1 MANRRFE
8 MYQYRQVLTRM
19 RLGDSDRAIARSGLM
34 GRRKAGALR
43 EVAGREGWLDASN
56 VLPDD
61 ATLVQV
67 VQVPTSRPQS
77 ASSVLPYQDKVT
89 AWWREG
95 IRGTVIHQALVDTY
109 GYAGS
114 YSSIRRF
121 LQQLKDAHP
130 DVTTVLDFDPGD
142 VAQVDFGRGP
152 TIEDVFTHQT
162 IATWIFVMVL
172 AWSRHQYAEIVPDQ
186 KVETWL
192 SCHRSAFEFFGGV
205 PARVVIDNPKNAITR
220 ACYHDPEVQRAYGEC
235 AEGYGFTI
243 SPCPVRDPKKK
254 GRVEAA
260 VKVVRRSFVPL
271 RQFRDIRDANRQLQ
285 DWILGVAGNRIHG
298 TTHERPL
305 TRFAQTEREFLKPL
319 PAIPPEQAAWAKV
332 KVHGDCHVQFE
343 KCRYSVPYALV
354 RQQLWLRASPK
365 TVRIYQN
372 HNMVAVHP
380 RKNTPGARAT
390 VTEHLPPEARAFLM
404 RDPQWCLKQAQ
415 RIGPSCH
422 RLIKTLFSDRVLDN
436 LRAAQG
442 IIRLSER
449 YGARRLEA
457 ACDRAL
463 AYDNPRYRSVKSILE
478 KGLDQHKHPDETSTD
493 PHTLASAYTGGG
505 RFSRDAT
512 TLFS

>member
-19 RLGDSDRAIARSGLM
+19 RLGESDRAIARSGLM
-34 GRRKAGALR
+34 GREKASALR
-43 EVAGREGWLDASN
+43 EVAGREGWLEASDAM
-56 VLPDD
+56 PDD
-61 ATLVQV
+61 ATLAQV
-67 VQVPTSRPQS
+67 LDVPSSRPQS

-89 AWWREG
+89 AWWRQG

-114 YSSIRRF
+114 YSSVRRF
-121 LQQLKDAHP
+121 LQGLKDAHP
-130 DVTTVLDFDPGD
+130 DVTTVLAFDPGD

-152 TIEDVFTHQT
+152 TIKDVFTEQT

-205 PARVVIDNPKNAITR
+205 PARVVIDNPKNAITK

-260 VKVVRRSFVPL
+260 VKYVKRSFVPL
-271 RQFRDIRDANRQLQ
+271 RHFRDMRDANRQLQ
-285 DWILGVAGNRIHG
+285 AWILGPAGNRIHG
-298 TTHERPL
+298 TTHARPL
-305 TRFAQTEREFLKPL
+305 TQFVNTEREFLKPL
-319 PAIPPEQAAWAKV
+319 PAHPPEHAAWAKV

-343 KCRYSVPYALV
+343 KCRYSVPHALV
-354 RQQLWLRASPK
+354 RQQLWLRAGPT

-372 HNMVAVHP
+372 QEMVAVHP

-390 VTEHLPPEARAFLM
+390 VNEHLPPDARAFLM
-404 RDPQWCLKQAQ
+404 RDPQWCLKKAQ
-415 RIGPSCH
+415 TIGPACH
-422 RLIKTLFSDRVLDN
+422 TLIKTLFRDRVLDN

-449 YGARRLEA
+449 YGPRRLEA
-457 ACDRAL
+457 ACARAV
-463 AYDNPRYRSVKSILE
+463 AFDNPRYRSVKSILE
-478 KGLDQHKHPDETSTD
+478 KGLDQGDHPSQMHTD
-493 PHTLASAYTGGG
+493 AHTLAAAYTGKG
-505 RFSRDAT
+505 RFCRDAT
-512 TLFS
+512 ALFS

>member
-1 MANRRFE
+1 

-19 RLGDSDRAIARSGLM
+19 RLGESDRAIARSGLM
-34 GRRKAGALR
+34 GREKASALR
-43 EVAGREGWLDASN
+43 EVAVREGWLETSGA
-56 VLPDD
+56 LPDD
-61 ATLVQV
+61 ATLAQV
-67 VQVPTSRPQS
+67 LQVPSSQPRS

-89 AWWREG
+89 AWWRQG

-109 GYAGS
+109 GFTGS
-114 YSSIRRF
+114 YSSVRRF
-121 LQQLKDAHP
+121 LQGLKDAHP
-130 DVTTVLDFDPGD
+130 DVTTVLAFDPGD

-152 TIEDVFTHQT
+152 TIKDVFTEQT

-172 AWSRHQYAEIVPDQ
+172 AWSRHQYAEVVPDQ

-205 PARVVIDNPKNAITR
+205 PARVVIDNPKNAITK

-260 VKVVRRSFVPL
+260 VKYVKRSFVPL

-285 DWILGVAGNRIHG
+285 AWILGPAGNRIHG

-305 TRFAQTEREFLKPL
+305 TRFANTEREFLKPL
-319 PAIPPEQAAWAKV
+319 PAHPPEQAAWAKV

-354 RQQLWLRASPK
+354 RQQLWLRASPT
-365 TVRIYQN
+365 TVRIFQN
-372 HNMVAVHP
+372 QEMVAVHP

-390 VTEHLPPEARAFLM
+390 VNEHLPPDARAFLM
-404 RDPQWCLKQAQ
+404 RDPQWCLKKAQ
-415 RIGPSCH
+415 TIGPACH
-422 RLIKTLFSDRVLDN
+422 TLIKTLFRDRVLDN

-442 IIRLSER
+442 VIGLSER

-457 ACDRAL
+457 ACDRAI
-463 AYDNPRYRSVKSILE
+463 AFDNPRYRSVKSILE
-478 KGLDQHKHPDETSTD
+478 KGLDQGKHPTGTSTD
-493 PHTLASAYTGGG
+493 PHKLAAAYTGKG
-505 RFSRDAT
+505 RFCRDAT

>member
-8 MYQYRQVLTRM
+8 MYQYRQVLTCM
-19 RLGDSDRAIARSGLM
+19 WLGESDRAIARSVLM

-254 GRVEAA
+254 G
-260 VKVVRRSFVPL
+260 
-271 RQFRDIRDANRQLQ
+271 
-285 DWILGVAGNRIHG
+285 
-298 TTHERPL
+298 
-305 TRFAQTEREFLKPL
+305 
-319 PAIPPEQAAWAKV
+319 
-332 KVHGDCHVQFE
+332 
-343 KCRYSVPYALV
+343 
-354 RQQLWLRASPK
+354 
-365 TVRIYQN
+365 
-372 HNMVAVHP
+372 
-380 RKNTPGARAT
+380 AR
-390 VTEHLPPEARAFLM
+390 
-404 RDPQWCLKQAQ
+404 
-415 RIGPSCH
+415 
-422 RLIKTLFSDRVLDN
+422 
-436 LRAAQG
+436 
-442 IIRLSER
+442 
-449 YGARRLEA
+449 
-457 ACDRAL
+457 
-463 AYDNPRYRSVKSILE
+463 
-478 KGLDQHKHPDETSTD
+478 
-493 PHTLASAYTGGG
+493 GGG
-505 RFSRDAT
+505 REGCQAQLCSPAPVP
-512 TLFS
+512 

>member
-8 MYQYRQVLTRM
+8 MYQIRQVLTRM

-43 EVAGREGWLDASN
+43 EVAGREGWLEASS

-61 ATLVQV
+61 TTLAQV
-67 VQVPTSRPQS
+67 VQVPSSRSQS
-77 ASSVLPYQDKVT
+77 ASTVLPYQDKVT

-152 TIEDVFTHQT
+152 TIQDVFTHQT

-220 ACYHDPEVQRAYGEC
+220 ASYHDPEVQRAYGEC

-260 VKVVRRSFVPL
+260 VKYVRRSFVPL
-271 RQFRDIRDANRQLQ
+271 RQFRDISDANRQLQ

-298 TTHERPL
+298 TTRERPL

-319 PAIPPEQAAWAKV
+319 PVIPPEQAAWAKV

-415 RIGPSCH
+415 TIGPACH
-422 RLIKTLFSDRVLDN
+422 ELIKTLFSNRVLDN

-442 IIRLSER
+442 IVRLSER
-449 YGARRLEA
+449 YGPQRLEA
-457 ACDRAL
+457 ACERAL

-478 KGLDQHKHPDETSTD
+478 KGLDQCKHPNETSTD
-493 PHTLASAYTGGG
+493 PHTLASAYTGQG
-505 RFSRDAT
+505 RFCRDAT

>member
-1 MANRRFE
+1 
-8 MYQYRQVLTRM
+8 M
-19 RLGDSDRAIARSGLM
+19 RLGESDRAIARSGLI
-34 GRRKAGALR
+34 GRQKASALR
-43 EVAGREGWLDASN
+43 EVACRAGFLEASS
-56 VLPDD
+56 VMPDD
-61 ATLVQV
+61 ATLARVLQV
-67 VQVPTSRPQS
+67 SCSRPQS
-77 ASSVLPYQDKVT
+77 ASLVLPYQDKVT
-89 AWWREG
+89 AWWRQG
-95 IRGTVIHQALVDTY
+95 IRGTVIHQALVDTC

-121 LQQLKDAHP
+121 LQGLKGAHP

-152 TIEDVFTHQT
+152 TIKDVFTEQT

-186 KVETWL
+186 KVETWPC
-192 SCHRSAFEFFGGV
+192 CHRSAFEFFGGV

-260 VKVVRRSFVPL
+260 VKYVKRSFVPL
-271 RQFRDIRDANRQLQ
+271 RQFRGIRDANRQLQ
-285 DWILGVAGNRIHG
+285 AWILGPAGNRIHG

-319 PAIPPEQAAWAKV
+319 PATPPEQAAWAKV

-354 RQQLWLRASPK
+354 RQQLWLRASPT

-372 HNMVAVHP
+372 HNMVAVHA
-380 RKNTPGARAT
+380 RKNTPGARST
-390 VTEHLPPEARAFLM
+390 VNEHLPPEARAFLM

-415 RIGPSCH
+415 TIGPACH
-422 RLIKTLFSDRVLDN
+422 HLIKTLFRDRVLDN

-449 YGARRLEA
+449 YGPQRLEA

-463 AYDNPRYRSVKSILE
+463 AFDNPRYRSVKSILE
-478 KGLDQHKHPDETSTD
+478 KGLDQRKQPTETSTD
-493 PHTLASAYTGGG
+493 PETLATAYTGKG
-505 RFSRDAT
+505 RFCRDAT